1 MKLPHINYGTNDEGS
16 LFVSIEDTEL
26 FDYIDDYLTEECDIE
41 YDYMIP
47 SENNL
52 ISTYK
57 LIFSKNIKEK
67 EIEAALSKLSITEI
81 EKIYSLNN

>member
-1 MKLPHINYGTNDEGS
+1 MKLPHIKYGINDEGS
-16 LFVSIEDTEL
+16 LFVSVEDTEL
-26 FDYIDDYLTEECDIE
+26 FHYIDDYLTEECDIE
-41 YDYMIP
+41 YEYMIP
-47 SENNL
+47 SENNGVS
-52 ISTYK
+52 IYT